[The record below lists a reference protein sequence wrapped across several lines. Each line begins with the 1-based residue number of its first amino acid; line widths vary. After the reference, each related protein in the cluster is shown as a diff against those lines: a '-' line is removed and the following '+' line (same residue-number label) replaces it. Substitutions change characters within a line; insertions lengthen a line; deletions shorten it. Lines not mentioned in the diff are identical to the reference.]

1 MSSRAMLADE
11 LAEAL
16 WPDQGGR
23 EYHTRAPVAKVD
35 GATAYV
41 RLRGASELT
50 PCSML
55 AGAAPKAGD
64 LALVLAMPSGCVVL
78 GTIKR

>member
-1 MSSRAMLADE
+1 MLADE

-23 EYHTRAPVAKVD
+23 EHHTRAPVAKVD

-41 RLRGASELT
+41 RLRGAAELT

-78 GTIKR
+78 GTIQR